1 MAAIC
6 LGGDELTSKINAT
19 DLEMQRT
26 DILKFC
32 YSNSYN
38 LVLFASSPRF
48 VESIISL
55 HFYVRTFIS

>member
-26 DILKFC
+26 DILKSD
-32 YSNSYN
+32 YSN
-38 LVLFASSPRF
+38 
-48 VESIISL
+48 
-55 HFYVRTFIS
+55 